1 VGLARVGGRGHN
13 GSGDLFLAFATG
25 NAFPPTAPAPYTI
38 RMLPAAALDPFFD
51 AVAEAVEEAI
61 LNALTAAEDMT
72 GYQGHQAH
80 ALPLDRL
87 LAVMGQTSA
96 EENSL

>member
-1 VGLARVGGRGHN
+1 VGGTGHN

-25 NAFPPTAPAPYTI
+25 NTFPPNAPAPYTI
-38 RMLPAAALDPFFD
+38 RMLPPAALDPFFD

-61 LNALTAAEDMT
+61 LNALTAAADMT

-87 LAVMGQTSA
+87 QAVMARHQPPASA
-96 EENSL
+96 EC